1 MVESALAAAP
11 VPAKPSCRPVLNE
24 DWLALAMGL
33 GLFLVAV
40 PWGNGP

>member
-33 GLFLVAV
+33 WACFWWRFLE
-40 PWGNGP
+40 